1 MPSKGRLVSSTI
13 ASAVIKPWWAA
24 ESTASPNWPTLGNQP
39 VLLFSR
45 KMKKTRS
52 VVVFISTE
60 ETAHVDVLFRLLFCW
75 CLFLGSSCATTTTGG
90 GSGTSLCRRLH
101 GFELREAIAR
111 SNSSTGEVLEGVDD
125 SVRNG
130 RWDHVAGSKGDASE
144 VVGTSTEARKDIIV
158 GDLENLV
165 AEELSVVHEGLDIHL
180 ILEGAN
186 LQTIEEGSLR
196 GTNLVSLSD
205 NSDGVDDFNL
215 SSDNL
220 GGDVEGLEELGLLWI
235 HTGGT
240 GGNSDILGGDSSNLS
255 GSGSNLGIKNLLNG
269 SKISVGENKT
279 GVTDEL
285 ISDDVE
291 MRSWLPSSFSF
302 LVVVVLSGIRLGDN
316 ISNGSLE
323 MGVLSHDHLGTNF
336 SHKLSHDTDLLG
348 SDVIDLDEEAFVV
361 FEQSFLEFVP
371 TGGFHLLL
379 CSLGHFVVVFI
390 LVLL

>member
-1 MPSKGRLVSSTI
+1 
-13 ASAVIKPWWAA
+13 
-24 ESTASPNWPTLGNQP
+24 
-39 VLLFSR
+39 
-45 KMKKTRS
+45 MKKTRS
-52 VVVFISTE
+52 VLVFISTE
-60 ETAHVDVLFRLLFCW
+60 ETAHVDVLFRLLFYW
-75 CLFLGSSCATTTTGG
+75 CLFLGSSCATTTGG

-111 SNSSTGEVLEGVDD
+111 SNSGTGEVLEGVDD

-130 RWDHVAGSKGDASE
+130 RWDHVAGSKRDASE
-144 VVGTSTEARKDIIV
+144 VVGTSTEASKDVIV

-165 AEELSVVHEGLDIHL
+165 AEELSVVHEGLDLHL

-186 LQTIEEGSLR
+186 LQTIEKGSLR

-240 GGNSDILGGDSSNLS
+240 GGNSDILGGDSSNLG
-255 GSGSNLGIKNLLNG
+255 GSGSNLGIEDLLNG

-291 MRSWLPSSFSF
+291 MRSWLPLGFSL
-302 LVVVVLSGIRLGDN
+302 LVVLVLLGIRLSDN

-323 MGVLSHDHLGTNF
+323 VGVLSHDHLGTNF

-361 FEQSFLEFVP
+361 FEQSILEFLP